1 MPKPQPF
8 ANPSSQKHNHCC
20 QDATIPPHKSNKTFI
35 LSWRKCVA
43 TPSYFSLGNS
53 TCRVIPWTIRA
64 PKRPRNFRSLKTR
77 SGKTSTEAAKTTMRQ
92 NYITSSTLTS
102 PYHTPPVYYRSCLH
116 APYCI
121 LFLCKKHPEIDE
133 NFLYL
138 HIISNFARRQ
148 IQ

>member
-43 TPSYFSLGNS
+43 TPSVTLHAVSSLERYVLQKG
-53 TCRVIPWTIRA
+53 
-64 PKRPRNFRSLKTR
+64 PRNFRSLKTR

-133 NFLYL
+133 NFMYL
-138 HIISNFARRQ
+138 HIISNLARRQ